1 MLQYRWVGDFNGSG
15 EDETS
20 MTRWCGCLVLCFV
33 LSVVVFSGCMTL
45 SPYGVPSDEKTG
57 ESAGL
62 KASPRL
68 ASNPSDGAR
77 DGEGR
82 ASSDPAA
89 KAEDESEEDPSS
101 VDGEGMTNQELI
113 DSALEFCQASND
125 YWERGDLDN
134 AVAALDKAYSL
145 ILKVKVDGDPDLLQ
159 QKEDLRFTISKR
171 IVEVY
176 ASRFTV
182 AAGDHNAIPLVMND
196 HVARELA
203 SFKDRERD
211 FFLAA
216 YSRSGR
222 FRPAIAR
229 ALKEAGM
236 PEELSWLPLIE
247 SGFKVRALS
256 RARALGMWQF
266 IASTGYRFG
275 LKRDQWVDERMD
287 PQKSTTAAIAYLKE
301 LHQMFGD
308 WTTALAAYNCG
319 EMTVMNRIRTQR
331 INYLDNF
338 WDLYAKL
345 PSETSAYVPRF
356 LAVLHIVKDPAAHGI
371 DLPPLDPEM
380 ETEEVTIH
388 RQVRIRDIA
397 ARLGVE
403 PNVLEEM
410 NAELRQEVTP
420 DVPYA
425 FKVPVGNGERL
436 LAMIDGIPTH
446 CPPKYAY
453 SDMVIHKVRSG
464 ETLSTIAKRYRSSV
478 AAIMA
483 ENGIRKNH
491 ILRVGSKL
499 RVPTRGGARPSPQV
513 AQASVK
519 TNREEQKTVQYVV
532 KKGDSLWQI
541 AGQYNTTAKEI
552 QAFNKLKSQQ
562 LSSGQV
568 LVIPAADEKCDT
580 GPTKVYTVQGGDSPY
595 LIAKKHEMALSDFLK
610 LNNLTPESTIFPGQT
625 LAVKGD

>member
-1 MLQYRWVGDFNGSG
+1 MMRWHGSV
-15 EDETS
+15 
-20 MTRWCGCLVLCFV
+20 VLCFV
-33 LSVVVFSGCMTL
+33 VSVMVFSGCTTL
-45 SPYGVPSDEKTG
+45 SPYGMPSDEKTTK
-57 ESAGL
+57 SAGWKGGSEPASQAPERL
-62 KASPRL
+62 HDAEGSVSSDSGMKANSESEDE
-68 ASNPSDGAR
+68 ASSTE
-77 DGEGR
+77 GEGL
-82 ASSDPAA
+82 
-89 KAEDESEEDPSS
+89 
-101 VDGEGMTNQELI
+101 TNQELI

-125 YWERGDLDN
+125 YWEQGDLDN

-211 FFLAA
+211 FFMAA

-256 RARALGMWQF
+256 GARALGMWQF

-275 LKRDQWVDERMD
+275 LKRDQWIDERMD
-287 PQKSTTAAIAYLKE
+287 PQKSTAAAIAYLKE

-319 EMTVMNRIRTQR
+319 EMAVMNRIRTQR

-345 PSETSAYVPRF
+345 PNETAAYVPRF
-356 LAVLHIVKDPAAHGI
+356 LAVLHIVKDPAAYGM
-371 DLPPLDPEM
+371 DLPPLDPEI
-380 ETEEVTIH
+380 EAEDVTIN

-397 ARLGVE
+397 ARLGADS
-403 PNVLEEM
+403 NTLEEM
-410 NAELRQEVTP
+410 NAELRLDVTP
-420 DVPYA
+420 DVPYV
-425 FKVPVGNGERL
+425 FKVPAGKGETL
-436 LAMIDGIPTH
+436 LAMIDEIPTH

-453 SDMVIHKVRSG
+453 SDIVIHKVRSG
-464 ETLSTIAKRYRSSV
+464 ETLSTIARKYRSSV
-478 AAIMA
+478 ASIMA

-499 RVPTRGGARPSPQV
+499 RVPARGGASPSARV
-513 AQASVK
+513 VQASVK
-519 TNREEQKTVQYVV
+519 KNNEEKKTVQYVV

-552 QAFNKLKSQQ
+552 QTLNKLKSQQ

-568 LVIPAADEKCDT
+568 LVIPGAEEKCDT

-610 LNNLTPESTIFPGQT
+610 LNNLTPESTIFPGQA

>member
-1 MLQYRWVGDFNGSG
+1 MVK
-15 EDETS
+15 
-20 MTRWCGCLVLCFV
+20 WCGSLILCFLLGV
-33 LSVVVFSGCMTL
+33 TVFSGCTTL
-45 SPYGVPSDEKTG
+45 SSPHAMLPDEKTTM
-57 ESAGL
+57 SAGL
-62 KASPRL
+62 KGSSETAI
-68 ASNPSDGAR
+68 
-77 DGEGR
+77 R
-82 ASSDPAA
+82 ASERSREAEASGSYDSGT
-89 KAEDESEEDPSS
+89 KADGESEEEAPSNE
-101 VDGEGMTNQELI
+101 GEGMSNQELI

-145 ILKVKVDGDPDLLQ
+145 ILKVKLDGDPDLLQ

-211 FFLAA
+211 FFMWA
-216 YSRSGR
+216 YRQSGK
-222 FRPAIAR
+222 FRPAIVR
-229 ALKEAGM
+229 ALREAGM

-319 EMTVMNRIRTQR
+319 EMAVMNRIRTQR

-356 LAVLHIVKDPAAHGI
+356 LAVLHIVKDPAAHGM
-371 DLPPLDPEM
+371 DLPVPDPEM
-380 ETEEVTIH
+380 ATEEVTIH

-397 ARLGVE
+397 ARLGVD
-403 PNVLEEM
+403 PDSLEEM
-410 NAELRQEVTP
+410 NAELRQDVTP
-420 DVPYA
+420 DVPYS
-425 FKVPVGNGERL
+425 FKVPAGKGETL
-436 LAMIDGIPTH
+436 LAMIDEIPTH
-446 CPPKYAY
+446 TPPRYAY
-453 SDMVIHKVRSG
+453 SDMVIHRVRSG
-464 ETLSTIAKRYRSSV
+464 ETLSTIARKYRSSV
-478 AAIMA
+478 PSIMA

-499 RVPTRGGARPSPQV
+499 RVPTRAGARPSAEV
-513 AQASVK
+513 SQASLRK
-519 TNREEQKTVQYVV
+519 TSEDKKAIQYVV

-541 AGQYNTTAKEI
+541 AGEHHTTAKEI
-552 QAFNKLKSQQ
+552 QAFNRLKSQQ

-568 LVIPAADEKCDT
+568 LVIPVGDEKRDT
-580 GPTKVYTVQGGDSPY
+580 APTRVYTVQGGDSPY
-595 LIAKKHEMALSDFLK
+595 LIAKKHEMDLSAFLK
-610 LNNLTPESTIFPGQT
+610 LNNLTPESTIFPGQRV
-625 LAVKGD
+625 AVKAD